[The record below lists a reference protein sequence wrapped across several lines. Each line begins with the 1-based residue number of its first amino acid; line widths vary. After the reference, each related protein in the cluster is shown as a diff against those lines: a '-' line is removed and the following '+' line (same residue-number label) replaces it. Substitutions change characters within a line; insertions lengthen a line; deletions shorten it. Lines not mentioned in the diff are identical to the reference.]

1 MIQDATDQQID
12 NIQKLLP
19 LAGKTVLEIG
29 CGKGRV
35 TRDLAKFAKQVIA
48 SDPDAAAIETAQN
61 KLATSNVEFI
71 HSPDGIPALPQRS
84 IDLAIYTLSLHHVPS
99 DLMQASLLDVA
110 TLLKPGG
117 IILVLEPA
125 DGGSFNQAKSRFNV
139 GSGDEGPLKAAAV
152 QAMRTLPGWRLR
164 EEHTFM
170 TEFWFDDEDDFF
182 ASKLPR
188 FAELPSAR
196 QQEIRAFLQ
205 QHRHN
210 DKIILTSERCLYR
223 LEPQ

>member
-1 MIQDATDQQID
+1 MIQDATDQQIN
-12 NIQKLLP
+12 NIQKLFP

-35 TRDLAKFAKQVIA
+35 TRDLAKFAQQVIA

-71 HSPDGIPALPQRS
+71 HSPDGIPAQPQRS
-84 IDLAIYTLSLHHVPS
+84 IDLAIYTLSLHHVPC

-139 GSGDEGPLKAAAV
+139 GSGDEGPLKAAAL
-152 QAMRTLPGWRLR
+152 QAMRTLPGWTLG

-170 TEFWFDDEDDFF
+170 TEFWFDDEEDFF
-182 ASKLPR
+182 TSKLPR
-188 FAELPSAR
+188 FIELPPAQ
-196 QQEIRAFLQ
+196 QQEIRVFLQ
-205 QHRHN
+205 QHCHN

-223 LEPQ
+223 LEPL